1 MRRVLVAGVGNV
13 LFGDHGFGVE
23 VARRLRGTPLPQG
36 TIVEDFGTRSVHR
49 AFKLLGPQSV
59 DMLVLVDTVSRGGEP
74 GTVYLLQSG
83 EELAQTGTDGEV
95 AARHPS
101 GVFSTMVQMGDS
113 APAVRIVGCE
123 PYDTSERIGLSAK
136 VEGAVEPAIRLVR
149 SLIDGNPPDAATP

>member
-23 VARRLRGTPLPQG
+23 VARRLRSTPLPQG

-49 AFKLLGPQSV
+49 AFKLLGPQGV

-74 GTVYLLQSG
+74 GTVYLLDGG
-83 EELAQTGTDGEV
+83 EDLAEADGNGDGGN
-95 AARHPS
+95 RNPS
-101 GVFSTMVQMGDS
+101 GVFSTLRGLGEN
-113 APAVRIVGCE
+113 APALRIVGCE
-123 PYDTSERIGLSAK
+123 PFDTSQRIGLSSK

-149 SLIDGNPPDAATP
+149 SLIDGKPDAANG